1 VVQKRILKLKYI
13 KMFYSRLILL
23 SIIVIFSA
31 LVACRK
37 KGCTDSE
44 AVNYDAKAKKED
56 GSCTY
61 PEEPKL
67 IVKFKF
73 DSTQVRLGNFG
84 QPVSVPSGNAA
95 QSPVFHKISAHYVE
109 LAPTMY
115 TQLGTGEI
123 VYHGP
128 ETSIGGSTAV
138 DFNQALVVG
147 EGETFLSIP
156 LKDIAP
162 GTYQWLRVSLTYQ
175 NFDIKYRASGFNL
188 TGRLGSFVGF
198 ITYITNYML
207 NAQSVTVNSNK
218 SQGYWGFE
226 TVGQVFQG
234 QAPAT
239 TVPNPL
245 SATSPVPPGSCVVTG
260 QFSPSFTITG
270 NETRHIVLTI
280 SLSTNNSFEWEDI
293 NGNNVY
299 EPSDGENVVDM
310 GLRGLIPI
318 VQ

>member
-1 VVQKRILKLKYI
+1 MKKIN
-13 KMFYSRLILL
+13 L
-23 SIIVIFSA
+23 SLVIFCS
-31 LVACRK
+31 LIVGISACRK
-37 KGCTDSE
+37 KGCIDSA
-44 AVNYDAKAKKED
+44 AVNYDAKAKKDD
-56 GSCTY
+56 GSCIY
-61 PEEPKL
+61 PASPQL

-73 DSTQVRLGNFG
+73 DSTQVRLGNLG
-84 QPVSVPSGNAA
+84 QPVSVPAGNAA
-95 QSPVFHKISAHYVE
+95 QSPVFHKISAHYIE

-115 TQLGTGEI
+115 TQLGAGEI

-128 ETSIGGSTAV
+128 ETTLGGASGV
-138 DFNQALVVG
+138 DFNKAIVAG

-156 LKDIAP
+156 LKDITP

-175 NFDIKYRASGFNL
+175 NYDIKYRASGFNL
-188 TGRLGSFVGF
+188 TGRLASFVGF
-198 ITYITNYML
+198 ITYITSYVI
-207 NAQSVTVNSNK
+207 NAQSVTVNANK

-226 TVGQVFQG
+226 TIGQVFQG
-234 QAPAT
+234 QSPAT

-270 NETRHIVLTI
+270 NETQNIILTI
-280 SLSTNNSFEWEDI
+280 SLSTNNSFEWEDA
-293 NGNNVY
+293 NGNGVY
-299 EPSDGENVVDM
+299 EPADGENVVDM

>member
-1 VVQKRILKLKYI
+1 MNSK
-13 KMFYSRLILL
+13 
-23 SIIVIFSA
+23 IVLVSFITMMLIFS
-31 LVACRK
+31 ACRK
-37 KGCTDSE
+37 KGCMDST
-44 AVNYDAKAKKED
+44 AINYDVKAKKDD
-56 GSCTY
+56 GSCVF
-61 PEEPKL
+61 PEIPKL

-73 DSTQVRLGNFG
+73 DSTQVRLGNLG
-84 QPVSVPSGNAA
+84 QPVSVPAGNAA

-115 TQLGTGEI
+115 TQLGSGEI
-123 VYHGP
+123 IYHGP
-128 ETSIGGSTAV
+128 ETSVGGATAV
-138 DFNQALVVG
+138 DFNQAIVVG

-156 LKDIAP
+156 LKDITP

-175 NFDIKYRASGFNL
+175 NYDIKYRASGFNL

-198 ITYITNYML
+198 VTYITNYVL
-207 NAQSVTVNSNK
+207 NSQSVAVNANK

-226 TVGQVFQG
+226 TLGQVFQG

-239 TVPNPL
+239 TVPNPI

-270 NETRHIVLTI
+270 NETSNIVLTI
-280 SLSTNNSFEWEDI
+280 SLSTNKSFEWEDT
-293 NGNNVY
+293 NGNGVY
-299 EPSDGENVVDM
+299 EPADGENVVDM